1 VTDAVA
7 AHGYDAPDRQRCAV
21 DDLTRI
27 QADDVILESVISGDQ
42 DLDAQAIEPDDDDL
56 WRRRSGRSMAS
67 GVEPAEDVCGH
78 RRD

>member
-1 VTDAVA
+1 VQPDAQGVTDAVA

-42 DLDAQAIEPDDDDL
+42 DLDA
-56 WRRRSGRSMAS
+56 
-67 GVEPAEDVCGH
+67 
-78 RRD
+78 